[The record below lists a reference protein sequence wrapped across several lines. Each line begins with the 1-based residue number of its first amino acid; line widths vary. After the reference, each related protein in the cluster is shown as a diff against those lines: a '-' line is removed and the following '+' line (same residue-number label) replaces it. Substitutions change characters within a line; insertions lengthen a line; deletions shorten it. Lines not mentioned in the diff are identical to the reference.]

1 MDEPEMDAVD
11 PVVADDIARAYEDLP
26 EQWYGGAVPE
36 RESEPGSEPEPEP
49 GPVPGKSLWQRL
61 SELWPSPEEY
71 HNRQQQRLE
80 ELNQALMH
88 YPETPATY
96 VLRGELYL
104 EMGEVEAAVDDFG
117 RALGIASAQVETDDW
132 GFISQ
137 VMQDRAEV
145 GLKEAEN
152 RLRSNSESNMTA
164 F

>member
-1 MDEPEMDAVD
+1 MDEPEMDEVD

-26 EQWYGGAVPE
+26 EQWYGGTVPK
-36 RESEPGSEPEPEP
+36 PEPEP

-61 SELWPSPEEY
+61 SELWPTPEERRI
-71 HNRQQQRLE
+71 RQQQRLE
-80 ELNQALMH
+80 ELNQALTL

-104 EMGEVEAAVDDFG
+104 EMGEAELAADDFG

-137 VMQDRAEV
+137 VMQDRAEI
-145 GLKEAEN
+145 GLANAN
-152 RLRSNSESNMTA
+152 RA
-164 F
+164 FRG